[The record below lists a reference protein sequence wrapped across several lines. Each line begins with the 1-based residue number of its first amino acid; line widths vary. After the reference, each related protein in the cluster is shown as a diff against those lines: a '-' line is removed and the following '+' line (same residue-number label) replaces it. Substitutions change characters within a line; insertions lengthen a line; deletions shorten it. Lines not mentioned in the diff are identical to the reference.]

1 MRQALEAMR
10 FASDDISLHKRFMRE
25 IFIFASELDFAQS
38 PPAFAQKIH
47 RRLRE
52 ITGVKDPYFN
62 VKRSFNKLA
71 LDMFHDI
78 EMQVN
83 NSEYPFEA
91 AVKFAIAGNIIDSGA
106 KAALSENEVKKTL
119 NKAVSVPLHG
129 NVNAF
134 KKAVNNAGSVL
145 YLTDNAGEI
154 VFDRLL
160 INFLPLKRTVI
171 AVRGV
176 PVINDATMQDA
187 EAAGLHKMA
196 HVINNGSDAP
206 GTILEDCSDEF
217 LEHFENA
224 DIVIAKG
231 QGNYETLSG
240 KKDKNIFFLLKVKCP
255 VIAANT
261 GFPIGTHLLLKTPD
275 TIKSTKEKDSYNFEI
290 INA

>member
-1 MRQALEAMR
+1 MRQTLEAMR
-10 FASDDISLHKRFMRE
+10 FASDDISLHERFMRE
-25 IFIFASELDFAQS
+25 IFLFASELDFAQS

-52 ITGVKDPYFN
+52 ITGVEDPYFN
-62 VKRSFNKLA
+62 LKRSFNKLA
-71 LDMFHDI
+71 LDMFPDI

-106 KAALSENEVKKTL
+106 KASLSETEVRASL
-119 NKAVSVPLHG
+119 DKAVCVSLHG
-129 NVNAF
+129 DINAF
-134 KKAVNNAGSVL
+134 KKAADDAESIL

-160 INFLPLKRTVI
+160 IGFLPLKRTVI

-187 EAAGLHKMA
+187 QTAGLHKMA
-196 HVINNGSDAP
+196 LVINNGSDAP

-217 LEHFENA
+217 LEHFENT

-240 KKDKNIFFLLKVKCP
+240 RKDKNIFFLLKVKCP
-255 VIAANT
+255 VIAADT
-261 GFPIGTHLLLKTPD
+261 GFPIGTHLLLKTPGK
-275 TIKSTKEKDSYNFEI
+275 TKSTEKNDSYSVEI